1 MRSVR
6 EGLHPQPSMRF
17 LHTAD
22 WHLGRT
28 FHGASLLDA
37 QAQAVEHTVAVARDE
52 QVDAIL
58 LAGDVFDRALPPR
71 EAVQLW
77 DEALTQMAAC
87 CPVIV
92 ISGNHDSPTR
102 LGYGATLL
110 ERADVHLHT
119 HARQCGTP
127 VMVGS
132 AAIYPIPY
140 LEPDVVR
147 AELGCQERSHEA
159 VLTAAMARVR
169 ADLAVRPAGTRSVVM
184 AHAFIAGAE
193 ISASERDLTVGG
205 SASAP
210 PAVFAGAGYLALGHL
225 HGPQRVGSIGRYAG
239 SPVPFSFSEAGQ
251 TKSVTVVDLSG
262 AEATT
267 VQHPVP
273 VARPLVL
280 LRGELETLLSDPALR
295 EHEGSWV
302 HATLTD
308 RVRPREAM
316 ARLRTRFPHAAELT
330 FAPEGVVAAPVQSY
344 ASRTRGASDIDLVLR
359 FVSDLRGESAT
370 DAERELLTDALAAR
384 RHAEAAA

>member
-1 MRSVR
+1 
-6 EGLHPQPSMRF
+6 MRF
-17 LHTAD
+17 VHTAD

-37 QAQAVEHTVAVARDE
+37 QAAAVAHTVAVARDE
-52 QVDAIL
+52 RVDAIL

-77 DEALTQMAAC
+77 DEALTQMAEC

-119 HARQCGTP
+119 RPSDCGTP
-127 VMVGS
+127 VMVGNV
-132 AAIYPIPY
+132 AVYPIPY

-147 AELGCQERSHEA
+147 AELGCEQRSHEA
-159 VLTAAMARVR
+159 VLTAAMARIR
-169 ADLAVRPAGTRSVVM
+169 TDLDGRPAGTRAVVM
-184 AHAFIAGAE
+184 AHAFVAGAE
-193 ISASERDLTVGG
+193 VSTSERDLTVGG

-210 PAVFAGAGYLALGHL
+210 PAVFAGSDYLALGHL

-251 TKSVTVVDLSG
+251 TKSVTVVDLSA
-262 AEATT
+262 AEVTT

-273 VARPLVL
+273 VTRPLAL
-280 LRGELETLLSDPALR
+280 LRGELETLLTDLALA
-295 EHEGSWV
+295 EHEGAWV

-308 RVRPREAM
+308 RVRPRDAM

-330 FAPEGVVAAPVQSY
+330 FAPEGVVAAPTQTYST
-344 ASRTRGASDIDLVLR
+344 RTRGASDIDLVLR
-359 FVSDLRGESAT
+359 FVDDLRGEPAT
-370 DAERELLTDALAAR
+370 EAERALLTDALAAR
-384 RHAEAAA
+384 RQAEAAA

>member
-1 MRSVR
+1 
-6 EGLHPQPSMRF
+6 MRF

-37 QAQAVEHTVAVARDE
+37 QAAAVAHTVAVAQDE
-52 QVDAIL
+52 RVDAIL

-119 HARQCGTP
+119 R
-127 VMVGS
+127 VGS
-132 AAIYPIPY
+132 CGRPVLIGDAAVYPIPY

-147 AELGCQERSHEA
+147 AELNCEQRSHEA

-169 ADLAVRPAGTRSVVM
+169 ADLATQPAATKAVVM
-184 AHAFIAGAE
+184 AHAFVAGAE
-193 ISASERDLTVGG
+193 ICTSERDLTVGG
-205 SASAP
+205 TASAP
-210 PAVFAGAGYLALGHL
+210 PSVFAGVDYLALGHL
-225 HGPQRVGSIGRYAG
+225 HGPQRVGSVGRYAG
-239 SPVPFSFSEAGQ
+239 SPVAFSFSEAGQ
-251 TKSVTVVDLSG
+251 TKAVTVVDLDG
-262 AEATT
+262 AAAAT

-273 VARPLVL
+273 VARPLAL
-280 LRGELETLLSDPALR
+280 LRGELDTLLTDPSLI
-295 EHEGSWV
+295 EHESAWV

-316 ARLRTRFPHAAELT
+316 ARLRTRFPHAAELS
-330 FAPEGVVAAPVQSY
+330 FAPEGASIAPAQTY
-344 ASRTRGASDIDLVLR
+344 ASRTHGASDTELVLR
-359 FVSDLRGESAT
+359 FVADLRGEPAT
-370 DAERELLTDALAAR
+370 EAEQALLTDALAAR